1 MNAAKNAEGDQTDE
15 ARDVV
20 RDASRVGREARTSAL
35 TTVYGLLLVAVMG
48 ASMGMAALMRA
59 LAANV
64 SASAGAWAPWV
75 LALLGLAAL
84 MRGGV
89 ALGPVHAEP
98 PVARWLVPTPIRRWL
113 VVRSRIAVT
122 AALMA
127 LAGAGCGIVVAIA
140 SHPGSVVWARVLA
153 GTGDGAVTALACLV
167 VTLVAQSRSWS
178 AALGRGATL
187 IVAACAA
194 VAVVGL
200 RSSTRWWAPPSAW
213 GWGAYG
219 VIAGV
224 SLVIVLVGATRVARL
239 ADAVSA
245 RDAARAGALVSAATG
260 SVVMLDAGMF
270 DVRRDARRLARRG
283 RAPSRASRGGVH
295 ADVIVRD
302 LRSCMRRDVELLAA
316 LALVVPAVMLG
327 ELFGMPTGVVAVTFA
342 AWVAASRAGE
352 GLATWLGSSSL
363 WRIFPQRPAA
373 LTACFAVAP
382 LLASAVVA
390 ALGAVMLSVTPWFVV
405 ACAGAVVAG
414 LVRRVNA
421 PDMQLGAVI
430 DTGLGTIPT
439 GIVMRLV
446 HGPDIPVLVVA
457 VGLASWPM
465 AAALGLVAL
474 VWQVWRAGP
483 GTSTRTRGTF
493 A

>member
-1 MNAAKNAEGDQTDE
+1 MNAAKNVEGDQTDE

-20 RDASRVGREARTSAL
+20 RDASRVGREARTSAM

-64 SASAGAWAPWV
+64 SASAGAWVPWV
-75 LALLGLAAL
+75 LALLALAAL
-84 MRGGV
+84 VRGGV

-127 LAGAGCGIVVAIA
+127 LAGAGCGTVVAIA
-140 SHPGSVVWARVLA
+140 SHPGSVVWARVVA
-153 GTGDGAVTALACLV
+153 GTGGGSATALACLV
-167 VTLVAQSRSWS
+167 VTLIAQSRSWS
-178 AALGRGATL
+178 VVIGRGATL
-187 IVAACAA
+187 VVAACAA

-200 RSSTRWWAPPSAW
+200 RSSTPWWAPPSPW
-213 GWGAYG
+213 GWGTCAAL
-219 VIAGV
+219 AGV
-224 SLVIVLVGATRVARL
+224 SLGIVLMGATRLARL

-245 RDAARAGALVSAATG
+245 RDAARAGALVIAVTG

-283 RAPSRASRGGVH
+283 RAPSRTSRGGVH

-302 LRSCMRRDVELLAA
+302 LRGCMRRGVEVLAA
-316 LALVVPAVMLG
+316 LALVVPAVVLG
-327 ELFGMPTGVVAVTFA
+327 ELFGSATGIVAVTLA
-342 AWVAASRAGE
+342 AWVAASRSGE

-421 PDMQLGAVI
+421 PDMQVGAVI
-430 DTGLGTIPT
+430 DTGLGAIPT
-439 GIVMRLV
+439 GIVARLV
-446 HGPDIPVLVVA
+446 HGPDVPAIVVA
-457 VGLASWPM
+457 AGFASWPM
-465 AAALGLVAL
+465 AAALAFVAL
-474 VWQVWRAGP
+474 SWQVWRSEP
-483 GTSTRTRGTF
+483 GVGTR